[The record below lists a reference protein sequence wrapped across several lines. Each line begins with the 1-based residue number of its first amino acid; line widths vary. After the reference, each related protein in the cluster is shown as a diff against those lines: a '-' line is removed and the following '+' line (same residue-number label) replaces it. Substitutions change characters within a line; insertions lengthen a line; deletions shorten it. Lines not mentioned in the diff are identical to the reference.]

1 MVWCYFCKGKLK
13 STQIRHVHPWKGR
26 VYIFN
31 RVPAE
36 VCQQCGEVYLAP
48 AVLEKMDRV
57 TLGEVVPDSTE
68 SIPVYGFEKVAI

>member
-1 MVWCYFCKGKLK
+1 M
-13 STQIRHVHPWKGR
+13 
-26 VYIFN
+26 YIFN